1 MGESGRDA
9 SIDFTVA
16 DSRRCIPAL
25 AIDGYC
31 VRQLESECWC
41 CFNVWAAMPA
51 DYSLILTYMYP
62 EQFDTTLSFYD
73 AILLDK
79 Q

>member
-1 MGESGRDA
+1 MA
-9 SIDFTVA
+9 SAGVST
-16 DSRRCIPAL
+16 
-25 AIDGYC
+25 G
-31 VRQLESECWC
+31 
-41 CFNVWAAMPA
+41 CFNVWDAMSA
-51 DYSLILTYMYP
+51 GSLILTYTYP